1 MININK
7 AQIQGR
13 LTRDP
18 ESKKLNTGT
27 TVTSFSVAT
36 SETYTK
42 DGEKKESTQY
52 HNVVVFGKTAENCAL
67 YLKKGQE
74 VNVEGK
80 LQTRSWEA
88 QDGSKRYVTEINA
101 YNVQFG
107 RSPQKV
113 ETRSVAEDHGIEYP
127 KDDINPEDIPF

>member
-7 AQIQGR
+7 VQIQGR
-13 LTRDP
+13 LTKDP
-18 ESKKLNTGT
+18 ESKKLPSGT
-27 TVTSFSVAT
+27 TVATFSVAT
-36 SETYTK
+36 SETYSK

-52 HNVVVFGKTAENCAL
+52 HNVVCFGTTAENAGQ

-74 VNVEGK
+74 VYVEGK

-101 YNVQFG
+101 NTVQFG
-107 RSPQKV
+107 RKPQQV

-127 KDDINPEDIPF
+127 EGPDPSSIPF